1 MQKRSITHSINKF
14 TIELYSQLKE
24 YEENLF
30 FSPFSIYSALT
41 MVYIGA
47 KDETKEELEKLLHIT
62 ISQRR
67 IPLEINKL
75 VNKLKNNKNVEVRI
89 ANSIWVDQFYELLES
104 FIHNIDSNY
113 NGELFHENF
122 DNVGE
127 VCHKLN
133 KWVKKN
139 TNEKIK
145 SIISPLAF
153 DPDFKLILLNAIYF
167 NGLWVDKF
175 DENKTKE
182 HNFYPLNGNFNKIP
196 MMHQITSFPYYETE
210 NLQIIKLDY
219 KKPQDSTNEAEFS
232 MIILLPKEK
241 DGIRELQKTL
251 SLKHINHY
259 LEKLI
264 KRKVK
269 IYLPKFKLESKYKL
283 KKTLN
288 KMGMTNSFSKQ
299 ANFSGI
305 ADPSNN
311 MSPFI
316 GEVVHKGFIDVNE
329 KGTEA
334 AAATMITMA
343 PKAIPFQQEI
353 PVFKVDHP
361 FLFFI
366 WDSTTQAIIFMSQV
380 LNL

>member
-1 MQKRSITHSINKF
+1 M
-14 TIELYSQLKE
+14 
-24 YEENLF
+24 
-30 FSPFSIYSALT
+30 
-41 MVYIGA
+41 
-47 KDETKEELEKLLHIT
+47 
-62 ISQRR
+62 
-67 IPLEINKL
+67 
-75 VNKLKNNKNVEVRI
+75 
-89 ANSIWVDQFYELLES
+89 
-104 FIHNIDSNY
+104 
-113 NGELFHENF
+113 
-122 DNVGE
+122 
-127 VCHKLN
+127 
-133 KWVKKN
+133 
-139 TNEKIK
+139 
-145 SIISPLAF
+145 
-153 DPDFKLILLNAIYF
+153 LLNAIYF
-167 NGLWVDKF
+167 NGLWIDKF

-182 HNFYPLNGNFNKIP
+182 HNFYPLNGNLNKIP
-196 MMHQITSFPYYETE
+196 MMHQITRFPYYETE

-219 KKPQDSTNEAEFS
+219 KKSQDSTNEAEFS

-241 DGIRELQKTL
+241 DGIRELQKNL

-264 KRKVK
+264 KRKVNL
-269 IYLPKFKLESKYKL
+269 YLPKFKLESKFML

-288 KMGMTNSFSKQ
+288 NMGMMNSFSKQ

-311 MSPFI
+311 ISPFI
-316 GEVVHKGFIDVNE
+316 GEIIHKGFIDVNE

-343 PKAIPFQQEI
+343 PKAAPFQQEI